1 MTTYDRDITVRCNP
15 ITLLRDEWQRIN
27 YCQRS
32 LHDVNSWQ
40 LRSERFHSLDEVLK
54 AAGFDG
60 HKCDQEADQ
69 VLATIV
75 RRAATDQLAARIV
88 LQRVFP
94 PMLAI
99 AKRRGKIRSLG
110 FDYAFSLVLSHAW
123 EVIRTYPIERRPRK
137 IAANIVRD
145 IEYFAFVRRERRRPT
160 HERLDDCLDLIVD
173 CYTTDSRGTAIDRGA
188 REAEPYAEDF
198 LREILNDAR
207 EDRVSPHT
215 LAVLESLS
223 NRSIDEFA
231 QYHGIS
237 VRTARMWRRDA
248 INELR
253 ARMRCA
259 A

>member
-69 VLATIV
+69 VLAAIV

-173 CYTTDSRGTAIDRGA
+173 CYTTDSRGTAIDRGHGKPS
-188 REAEPYAEDF
+188 RTRRTSCEKY
-198 LREILNDAR
+198 
-207 EDRVSPHT
+207 SMT
-215 LAVLESLS
+215 LAKTGCHPT
-223 NRSIDEFA
+223 RSPCW
-231 QYHGIS
+231 S
-237 VRTARMWRRDA
+237 R
-248 INELR
+248 
-253 ARMRCA
+253 
-259 A
+259 